1 MADTQVRQVV
11 PGRWGGEAVATEYV
25 RSSRLF
31 LTRWSLV
38 GQLKKVVGDVLGG
51 VVCGVGSG
59 EAGDIATE
67 PRTID
72 AIAALP
78 AGLSVSGRVG
88 EGEWCGSGPC
98 PGGY

>member
-1 MADTQVRQVV
+1 M
-11 PGRWGGEAVATEYV
+11 GRPRPDAAVA
-25 RSSRLF
+25 
-31 LTRWSLV
+31 
-38 GQLKKVVGDVLGG
+38 GG
-51 VVCGVGSG
+51 VTAEPGWLVMCDVGPG
-59 EAGDIATE
+59 MAGDIAAE

-88 EGEWCGSGPC
+88 EGEWYGPGPC

>member
-1 MADTQVRQVV
+1 M
-11 PGRWGGEAVATEYV
+11 
-25 RSSRLF
+25 
-31 LTRWSLV
+31 V
-38 GQLKKVVGDVLGG
+38 GAICGLGP
-51 VVCGVGSG
+51 G

-88 EGEWCGSGPC
+88 EGEWYGPGPC
-98 PGGY
+98 PGGYWLPGRAVCDTADVGVRRGATCSGGMV